1 MTAESPSPAQSSANA
16 PTPARSWWR
25 RIWDGSFGR
34 IGRLAYERVLRPVL
48 GINDSARS
56 IALGLTIGVFVA
68 MTPTVGIQMP
78 IVFVLCSLARGNRV
92 AGLAMTWISNP
103 VTTLPMYYG
112 YYRLGLLF
120 TGGDEVDYE
129 DVRAILDG
137 GEGED
142 RDIWSAVVEL
152 IECLGWP
159 LWLGSLVIAVVV
171 TLPVYPLSHRYFRR
185 RQERRAAGEGKA

>member
-1 MTAESPSPAQSSANA
+1 MTAESPSSSRPPAAEKR
-16 PTPARSWWR
+16 PVLSWGVRLWR
-25 RIWDGSFGR
+25 GTVGR
-34 IGRLAYERVLRPVL
+34 ISRLVYERVLRPVL
-48 GINDSARS
+48 GINDSPRS

-120 TGGDEVDYE
+120 TGGEEARYE
-129 DVRAILDG
+129 DLEAILDSG
-137 GEGED
+137 GDED
-142 RDIWSAVVEL
+142 RDLWSAVVEL
-152 IECLGWP
+152 IEALGWP

-171 TLPVYPLSHRYFRR
+171 TAPVYPLALRYFRR
-185 RQERRAAGEGKA
+185 RQARQEEKKATS